1 MEAVMQSS
9 REEDDPSECRPNG
22 LGTLTSRMRKKL
34 QGEWKTLRR
43 AFKKLDTD
51 NSGYL
56 SLPEF
61 RSVLKLC
68 NFVLDEDE
76 VYHIMSK
83 YDQNM
88 EGRINYKSFLEHQCK
103 KDNRSIASTPLS
115 NTV

>member
-1 MEAVMQSS
+1 TA
-9 REEDDPSECRPNG
+9 D
-22 LGTLTSRMRKKL
+22 KK
-34 QGEWKTLRR
+34 WKTLRR
-43 AFKKLDTD
+43 AFRKLDMD
-51 NSGYL
+51 SSGYL

-88 EGRINYKSFLEHQCK
+88 DGQQIICLAFKMCATFIMR
-103 KDNRSIASTPLS
+103 A
-115 NTV
+115 

>member
-1 MEAVMQSS
+1 MQ
-9 REEDDPSECRPNG
+9 
-22 LGTLTSRMRKKL
+22 L

-88 EGRINYKSFLEHQCK
+88 DGRINYKSFLEHQCK
-103 KDNRSIASTPLS
+103 KDNRSTSSTPLS